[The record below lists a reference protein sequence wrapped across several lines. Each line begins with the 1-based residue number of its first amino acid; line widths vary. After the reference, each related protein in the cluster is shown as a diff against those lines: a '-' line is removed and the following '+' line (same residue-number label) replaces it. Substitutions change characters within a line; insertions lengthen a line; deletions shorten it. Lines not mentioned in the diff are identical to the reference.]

1 MIYMDSCKK
10 GVHMRACSTPEVE
23 EQNGK
28 HGNTRALSN
37 PSLPLQLSIQHCRSL
52 VAPRALLR
60 ESEPAFMGHPEGEC
74 NLTASATQ
82 KMRGVEIGSARQIL
96 AQGWG
101 NVNVKM
107 LLFCDVADI
116 EVDIEVQVSR
126 GEMRYTTEVNVA

>member
-1 MIYMDSCKK
+1 MQKRRTHAGLLPLQKWRSKTGNM
-10 GVHMRACSTPEVE
+10 VTP
-23 EQNGK
+23 G
-28 HGNTRALSN
+28 RCPN

>member
-1 MIYMDSCKK
+1 M
-10 GVHMRACSTPEVE
+10 VTPGRCP
-23 EQNGK
+23 N
-28 HGNTRALSN
+28 A
-37 PSLPLQLSIQHCRSL
+37 SLPLQLSIQYCSSL

-82 KMRGVEIGSARQIL
+82 KMRGVEIGSSRQIL

-101 NVNVKM
+101 KVQNVKM
-107 LLFCDVADI
+107 LMVCDVADI
-116 EVDIEVQVSR
+116 EVDIKVQVSR